1 MPLLVRSES
10 DKTDENH
17 WSKDVEDQLQ
27 NIEENARQQAMISKQ
42 QYLELLFIQKFFKIP
57 TIIISGVNSVFAIGL
72 SGYVKQDT
80 VSILNCVL
88 AFICATIGSVELYL
102 NISKRIEISLA
113 SYQSFYLLS
122 VKINNCLRLDR
133 RHRDECDGRK
143 VLTECLNE
151 YENLFQ
157 ANNVSP
163 KTIDDKLTGIELA
176 NSNS

>member
-1 MPLLVRSES
+1 MPLLERSEPTNE
-10 DKTDENH
+10 TDEHH
-17 WSKDVEDQLQ
+17 WSRDVEDQLQ
-27 NIEENARQQAMISKQ
+27 NIEENARQQAFISKQ
-42 QYLELLFIQKFFKIP
+42 QYLDLLYIQKFFKIP
-57 TIIISGVNSVFAIGL
+57 TIIISGINSVFAIGL
-72 SGYVKQDT
+72 NSYIEQGT
-80 VSILNCVL
+80 VSILNCIL
-88 AFICATIGSVELYL
+88 AFICATIGSLELYL

-133 RHRDECDGRK
+133 KHRDECDGRK

-163 KTIDDKLTGIELA
+163 KTIDDKLTGIEVGK
-176 NSNS
+176 